1 MDTNAFLASFL
12 FGMIGMGMFMYGK
25 RAGRLIPLGVGVALM
40 VVPYFFSNVLAMSAV
55 CSALIGGAW
64 LVREA

>member
-12 FGMIGMGMFMYGK
+12 FGSVGLGMFMYGK
-25 RAGRLIPLGVGVALM
+25 RAGRMIPLGVGLALM
-40 VVPYFFSNVLAMSAV
+40 VVPYFFSNVLVMSAV

-64 LVREA
+64 FVRES